1 MDRRAVISITDGQ
14 TGNPACRMAH
24 PITLQLY
31 EGEQIAIVGDNAAGK
46 TRLVEAL
53 TGVNPVQ
60 GTALRYD
67 FYPSRLRLVGENI
80 KYIAFRDT
88 YDGADGNYYLQKRW
102 NRVDIDDDTPTV
114 GELLD
119 RAFAAAEN
127 GSGRLL
133 DAAAR
138 EQLHEERM
146 AMREKLCSLFGLN
159 TLMDK
164 YIITLSSGELRKF
177 QLTRTL
183 LALPRVLVLDNP
195 FIGLDSST
203 RDSLS
208 ELLGTLAASME
219 LLIILVM
226 SRVDVLPSFITHVIP
241 VSGLDVHP
249 KVPVRHFCHPEP
261 SFFHPEPSP
270 FYPEPLPCHAEP
282 SHYHPEEV
290 VDRRKDLSLP
300 GFNASKEILRCAQN
314 DKDAG
319 LEGVRKSVLSFPI
332 KDLSCEPF
340 YPADAGAEIIRC
352 TGVTIR
358 YDDRTILRD
367 FNWTVHEGE
376 RWALTGENGSGKS
389 TLLSLVCAD
398 NPQSY
403 ACDIELFGH
412 RRGSGESIWEIKRHI
427 GYVSPEMHRAYLKN
441 IAALD
446 IVASGLFD
454 TVGLFMHP
462 TETQLDT
469 CRRWMSVFGIGEL
482 ADRPYLRLSSGEQ
495 RLCLLARAFVKDP
508 ELLILDEP
516 MHGLDLKHCAR
527 VKEIIDAFMLRPHKT
542 LVMVSHYE
550 SELPSC
556 ITRRL
561 LLTRTV

>member
-1 MDRRAVISITDGQ
+1 MDRQAVISITEGQ

-24 PITLQLY
+24 PITLQLFD
-31 EGEQIAIVGDNAAGK
+31 GEQIAIVGDNAAGK

-67 FYPSRLRLVGENI
+67 FSPSLMRLAGENI

-88 YDGADGNYYLQKRW
+88 YDGADNNYYLQKRW
-102 NRVDIDDDTPTV
+102 NRQDIDDDTPTA
-114 GELLD
+114 GELLE
-119 RAFAAAEN
+119 RAFEAAEN

-133 DAAAR
+133 DAATRAR
-138 EQLHEERM
+138 LHEERL
-146 AMREKLCSLFGLN
+146 AMRGRLYSLFGLEG
-159 TLMDK
+159 LLDK
-164 YIITLSSGELRKF
+164 FIITLSSGELRKF

-195 FIGLDSST
+195 FIGLDAST

-208 ELLGTLAASME
+208 ELLGALSRSMR
-219 LLIILVM
+219 LMIVLVM
-226 SRVDVLPSFITHVIP
+226 SRVDALPPFITHVIP
-241 VSGLDVHP
+241 VRGLDILP
-249 KVPVRHFCHPEP
+249 KVPACEFGTPAHPE
-261 SFFHPEPSP
+261 SGDGSVSAELRSVIAGL
-270 FYPEPLPCHAEP
+270 PL
-282 SHYHPEEV
+282 
-290 VDRRKDLSLP
+290 KDLS
-300 GFNASKEILRCAQN
+300 S
-314 DKDAG
+314 
-319 LEGVRKSVLSFPI
+319 
-332 KDLSCEPF
+332 EPF
-340 YPADAGAEIIRC
+340 YPSGPCPEIIRC

-358 YDDRTILRD
+358 YGDRTILRD
-367 FNWTVHEGE
+367 FNWTVREGE

-403 ACDIELFGH
+403 ACDISLFGH
-412 RRGSGESIWEIKRHI
+412 RRGSGESIWDIKKHI
-427 GYVSPEMHRAYLKN
+427 GYVSPEMHRAYQKN
-441 IAALD
+441 IAAID

-454 TVGLFMHP
+454 TVGMFMHP
-462 TETQLDT
+462 TEAQLDT
-469 CRRWMSVFGIGEL
+469 CRLWMRIFGIEDL
-482 ADRPYLRLSSGEQ
+482 SERPYLRLSSGEQ

-516 MHGLDLKHCAR
+516 MHGLDLPHCAR
-527 VKEIIDAFMLRPHKT
+527 VKDIIDTFVQRPHKT
-542 LVMVSHYE
+542 LVMVTHYE

-561 LLTRTV
+561 DLTRTN

>member
-1 MDRRAVISITDGQ
+1 MERQRIIDIKDGQ
-14 TGNPACRMAH
+14 TGNPAYRMAR
-24 PITLQLY
+24 PLNLAIY
-31 EGEQIAIVGDNAAGK
+31 DGEQVAIVGDNAAGK

-53 TGVNPVQ
+53 AGVNPVQ

-67 FYPSRLRLVGENI
+67 FSPSPLRLVGENV

-88 YDGADGNYYLQKRW
+88 YDGADNNYYLQKRW
-102 NRVDIDDDTPTV
+102 NRQDIDDDTPTA

-119 RAFAAAEN
+119 RAFEAAEN

-138 EQLHEERM
+138 TRLHERRVELRDRLY
-146 AMREKLCSLFGLN
+146 ALFGLDA
-159 TLMDK
+159 LLDK
-164 YIITLSSGELRKF
+164 FIITLSSGELRKF

-183 LALPRVLVLDNP
+183 LAMPRVLVLDNP
-195 FIGLDSST
+195 FIGLDAAT

-208 ELLGTLAASME
+208 ELLGTLTENMD
-219 LLIILVM
+219 LLLILVM
-226 SRVDVLPSFITHVIP
+226 SRVDVMPPFITHVIP
-241 VSGLDVHP
+241 VEGLDVLP
-249 KVPVRHFCHPEP
+249 KVPVAEYLASRDSGHPSLP
-261 SFFHPEPSP
+261 PADAGIRDAILAFP
-270 FYPEPLPCHAEP
+270 F
-282 SHYHPEEV
+282 
-290 VDRRKDLSLP
+290 KDLDS
-300 GFNASKEILRCAQN
+300 
-314 DKDAG
+314 
-319 LEGVRKSVLSFPI
+319 
-332 KDLSCEPF
+332 EPF
-340 YPADAGAEIIRC
+340 YPARSIPAPEIVRC

-358 YDDRTILRD
+358 YGSRTILQD
-367 FNWTVHEGE
+367 FDWTVREGE
-376 RWALTGENGSGKS
+376 RWAITGENGSGKS

-398 NPQSY
+398 NPQGY
-403 ACDIELFGH
+403 ACDIALFGH

-462 TETQLDT
+462 TEDQLDT
-469 CRRWMSVFGIGEL
+469 CRQWMRIFGIEDL

-516 MHGLDLKHCAR
+516 MHGLDLHHCAR
-527 VKEIIDAFMLRPHKT
+527 VKAIIDAFVQRPRKT
-542 LVMVSHYE
+542 LLMVSHYD

-556 ITRRL
+556 IDHHLRLTRR
-561 LLTRTV
+561 

>member
-1 MDRRAVISITDGQ
+1 MDRQAIISITEGQ

-24 PITLQLY
+24 PITLQLF

-67 FYPSRLRLVGENI
+67 FSPSRLRLVGENI

-88 YDGADGNYYLQKRW
+88 YDGADNNYYLQKRW
-102 NRVDIDDDTPTV
+102 NRQDIDDDTPTA
-114 GELLD
+114 GELLE
-119 RAFAAAEN
+119 RAFEAAEN

-133 DAAAR
+133 DAASLAR
-138 EQLHEERM
+138 LHEERL
-146 AMREKLCSLFGLN
+146 AMRDRLYSLFGLEG
-159 TLMDK
+159 LLDK

-195 FIGLDSST
+195 FIGLDAST

-208 ELLGTLAASME
+208 DLLGSLAADMH
-219 LLIILVM
+219 LMIVLVM
-226 SRVDVLPSFITHVIP
+226 SRVDVMPPFITHVIP
-241 VSGLDVHP
+241 VSGLRVLP
-249 KVPVRHFCHPEP
+249 KVPVDSFHSGRLSCHSELPLCHSERSEGICPAALSP
-261 SFFHPEPSP
+261 SELIGHLPLKDLSADP
-270 FYPEPLPCHAEP
+270 FYPDGP
-282 SHYHPEEV
+282 SP
-290 VDRRKDLSLP
+290 
-300 GFNASKEILRCAQN
+300 
-314 DKDAG
+314 
-319 LEGVRKSVLSFPI
+319 
-332 KDLSCEPF
+332 
-340 YPADAGAEIIRC
+340 EIIRC

-358 YDDRTILRD
+358 YGDRTILRD
-367 FNWTVHEGE
+367 FDWTVREGE

-403 ACDIELFGH
+403 ACDISLFGH
-412 RRGSGESIWEIKRHI
+412 RRGSGESIWDIKKHI
-427 GYVSPEMHRAYLKN
+427 GYVSPEMHRAYQKN

-454 TVGLFMHP
+454 TVGMFMHP
-462 TETQLDT
+462 TEAQLDT
-469 CRRWMSVFGIGEL
+469 CRLWMRVFGIDEL

-516 MHGLDLKHCAR
+516 MHGLDLRNCAR
-527 VKEIIDAFMLRPHKT
+527 VKDIIDAFVLRPHKT

-556 ITRRL
+556 ITRRIR
-561 LLTRTV
+561 LTRQ